1 MVKGSKETIKQ
12 INRQN
17 IINVFFKADTV
28 SKSEVIKQTKL
39 SSASVNNIIQDLV
52 EESLLVERHYGESS
66 GGRRPMLY
74 SLNAALYHVLAI
86 KVTTKNVLCAV
97 LDLNGTI
104 VASKTLLTAIHN
116 EASLTEALSAS
127 ITLLKES
134 DAPLMDSISTVAFSI
149 PGIMNYTNAT
159 VVYSAALYVDD
170 YDLRAVVDTHFKA
183 GLQVRVYK
191 DTDAMLLGEYHCG
204 LSNCENMAFFLCENG
219 VGLSVMNRNK
229 LFWSDS
235 CGMEIGHTVIDIH
248 GKQCKCGLRG
258 CVSTLLG
265 ENRAI
270 ERYIELNSAK
280 TGQGTFDSSS
290 LDYLTLYAM
299 AAEGDACAKEV
310 MEEQIQLLALTL
322 VTIVNLFNPTDVVL
336 GGPLARIDA
345 IGETLNRLVQGRVL
359 KPFAKNLT
367 VRCSKLTINSS
378 LSGMAF
384 DCIRK
389 DFFKNSKF

>member
-1 MVKGSKETIKQ
+1 MVKASKETIKQ

-28 SKSEVIKQTKL
+28 SKSEVIEQTKL
-39 SSASVNNIIQDLV
+39 SPATVNNIIQELV
-52 EESLLVERHYGESS
+52 DETLLLERHYGESS

-74 SLNAALYHVLAI
+74 SLNAELYHVLAI
-86 KVTTKNVLCAV
+86 KVSTKNVLSAV
-97 LDLNGTI
+97 INLEGTI
-104 VASKTLLTAIHN
+104 VASRTLLTTIHN
-116 EASLTEALSAS
+116 EESLTEAISAS
-127 ITLLKES
+127 ISLLKEQ
-134 DAPLMDSISTVAFSI
+134 DNALMDSINTVAFSI
-149 PGIMNYTNAT
+149 PGIMNYTHAT
-159 VVYSAALYVDD
+159 VVYSAALYVEN
-170 YDLRAVVDTHFKA
+170 YDLKAVVQKHFKA
-183 GLQVRVYK
+183 GLPVRVYK

-270 ERYIELNSAK
+270 ERYIELNSEK

-299 AAEGDACAKEV
+299 ADEGDSCSKEV
-310 MEEQIQLLALTL
+310 IEEQIQLLALTL
-322 VTIVNLFNPTDVVL
+322 VNIVNLFNPTEVVL
-336 GGPLARIDA
+336 GGPLARIDK
-345 IGETLNRLVQGRVL
+345 IGETLNRIVQEKVL
-359 KPFAKNLT
+359 KPFAKNLS
-367 VRCSKLTINSS
+367 VRCSKLNINAS

-389 DFFKNSKF
+389 DFFKSIKF